1 LTCAAPVGSPR
12 ISIAAAA
19 PSAAICP
26 IPLPPDTAEVIGTKN
41 RINTGN
47 ATTEAINNNTPD
59 RSASRP
65 PCPGSR
71 KAAE

>member
-1 LTCAAPVGSPR
+1 M
-12 ISIAAAA
+12 SIAAAA

-26 IPLPPDTAEVIGTKN
+26 TPLPPETVEVIGTKN
-41 RINTGN
+41 RIRTGS
-47 ATTEAINNNTPD
+47 ATTAAISSSTPD

-65 PCPGSR
+65 PWPGSR